1 MSKVFR
7 VGGAVTNPGGRDVN
21 IRFCEQKTAGG
32 GWTVSH
38 VYFNSSKKVSAT
50 LIIATYSVFTTREV
64 TALW

>member
-50 LIIATYSVFTTREV
+50 
-64 TALW
+64 